1 MNAFQESEIGGESEM
16 AKFAGTS
23 RREFLRNSGRLLI
36 GFQML
41 PFVCAAMDDKFTAH
55 PVAGNGK
62 SIDSWLQFDSEGILT
77 VITGKMELGQGIRT
91 ALMQMAAEELN
102 LQMDRVRIIVADTAQ
117 TQDERYTAGSGS
129 IEGSGNSIRQAAA
142 EARRALLK
150 LAADHF
156 NAVPEKL
163 TVENGLIQYGAK
175 SIAYQDLIKGKQLE
189 MDVTG
194 NAPLKQHTEYKLV
207 GKGVA
212 RTDIAQMAAAQPYY
226 IQDMR
231 LPGMVHVRVLRPPV
245 YGAKLVSLPRDEVLK
260 LPGVS
265 QLVVNGSFV
274 AVVAAD
280 EYQCIKALRLLREK
294 AQWSSPAL
302 SPLPA
307 GLYDDIL
314 QKGTGT
320 ETVEEKSDVDKG
332 LSGASVK
339 LEAVYKRPYH
349 IHGSIGPSCA
359 IAEWKDGLLTIWSH
373 SQGVYPLRRTISDLL
388 NLPEGKIRIIGV
400 PGSGC
405 YGHNGAD
412 DVAGDA
418 ALMAMQVPGKPVRVQ
433 WMREDEHQW
442 EPYGSAMVLR
452 IKGGLD
458 AERRVTAWQTEIW
471 SDTHSTRPGGNAGHL
486 LAGRDLEKS
495 FSFKSG
501 GFSGGSHRN
510 SVPLYDFSAQKIILH
525 NYKGPLRTSALRSLG
540 AYANIFALESFMDEL
555 AFKAGKDPVAFRLA
569 HLKDQRAKAVVA
581 LLVEKAGWRR
591 DEVGKGGWRKGSK
604 ELSGEGFAFAQY
616 KNNAAYC
623 AVRAEVLI
631 DPVKKTYKVTK
642 LSSAIDA
649 GQTINSTGVINQT
662 AGGMIQAASWTM
674 MEEVVYDQKGIV
686 STSWDKYPILRFAEV
701 PHTEVFLLDRPELE
715 PMGAGEA
722 AQGPTAAAI
731 ANAIF
736 HATGSRLREIPLL
749 PEKIDWK
756 KLS

>member
-1 MNAFQESEIGGESEM
+1 MKGFEDLGTGGALESDE
-16 AKFAGTS
+16 ALRAN
-23 RREFLRNSGRLLI
+23 RRKFLRNAGWLLV

-41 PFVCAAMDDKFTAH
+41 PFAEALAGHAAPH

-62 SIDSWLQFDSEGILT
+62 MIDSWLQFDSEGILT

-91 ALMQMAAEELN
+91 ALMQMAAEELE
-102 LQMDRVRIIVADTAQ
+102 LPMERVRIIIADTAQ

-142 EARRALLK
+142 EARRSLLK
-150 LAADHF
+150 LAADRF
-156 NAVPEKL
+156 NAAPEQL
-163 TVENGLIQYGAK
+163 VVENGTIKYGTK
-175 SIAYQDLIKGKQLE
+175 SITYQDLIKGKQLE
-189 MDVTG
+189 MEVTG
-194 NAPLKQHTEYKLV
+194 NAPLKKPSEYKLV
-207 GKGVA
+207 GKA
-212 RTDIAQMAAAQPYY
+212 IPRTDITQMATAKPYY

-231 LPGMVHVRVLRPPV
+231 LPGMVHARVLRPPV
-245 YGAKLVSLPRDEVLK
+245 YNARLLSLPREEILK

-265 QLVVNGSFV
+265 NVMVDGNFV

-280 EYQCIKALRLLREK
+280 EYQCIKALRMLREK
-294 AQWSSPAL
+294 AEWDSPAL

-307 GLYDDIL
+307 GLYEDIL
-314 QKGTGT
+314 QKSTSE
-320 ETVEEKSDVDKG
+320 ETVEEKSDVEKS
-332 LSGASVK
+332 LSEAAVT

-349 IHGSIGPSCA
+349 MHGSIGPSCA
-359 IAEWKDGLLTIWSH
+359 MAEWKGGQLTIWSH
-373 SQGVYPLRRTISDLL
+373 SQGVYPLRKTISDLL
-388 NLPEGKIRIIGV
+388 NLPEGKIRIIGT

-418 ALMAMQVPGKPVRVQ
+418 ALIAMQVPGKPVRVQ

-442 EPYGSAMVLR
+442 EPYGSAMVLSM
-452 IKGGLD
+452 KGGLD
-458 AERRVTAWQTEIW
+458 NNGRVSAWKTEIW

-486 LAGRDLEKS
+486 LAARDLAKP

-555 AFKAGKDPVAFRLA
+555 AAKAGKDPVAFRLA
-569 HLKDQRAKAVVA
+569 HLKDPRARAVIE
-581 LLVEKAGWRR
+581 LLVE
-591 DEVGKGGWRKGSK
+591 KGGWRKGKK
-604 ELSGEGFAFAQY
+604 EHVGEGFAFAQY

-623 AVRAEVLI
+623 AVKAEILI
-631 DPVKKTYKVTK
+631 DPLKKTYKVTK

-649 GQTINSTGVINQT
+649 GQTINSMGVINQT
-662 AGGMIQAASWTM
+662 SGGMIQAASWTM
-674 MEEVVYDQKGIV
+674 MEEVLYDQKGII
-686 STSWDKYPILRFAEV
+686 SNSWDKYPILRFGEV

-749 PEKIDWK
+749 AEKIDWK

>member
-1 MNAFQESEIGGESEM
+1 MKAFDAFKTFNPFKSN
-16 AKFAGTS
+16 

-41 PFVCAAMDDKFTAH
+41 PFVGGTFDDHGTPH

-62 SIDSWLQFDSEGILT
+62 SIDSWLQFDSKGILT

-91 ALMQMAAEELN
+91 ALMQMAAEELDIP
-102 LQMDRVRIIVADTAQ
+102 MERVRIIIADTAQ

-129 IEGSGNSIRQAAA
+129 IEGSGNSIRQASA
-142 EARRALLK
+142 EARRHLLK
-150 LAADHF
+150 LAADRF
-156 NAVPEKL
+156 NAAPEKL
-163 TVENGLIQYGAK
+163 TVENGIVKYGAK
-175 SIAYQDLIKGKQLE
+175 TVAYSDLVKGQKLE
-189 MDVTG
+189 MEVTG
-194 NAPLKQHTEYKLV
+194 NAPLKKHSDYKLV
-207 GKGVA
+207 GKAVA
-212 RTDIAQMAAAQPYY
+212 RTDIARMAAAEPYY
-226 IQDMR
+226 IQDLR
-231 LPGMVHVRVLRPPV
+231 LPGMVHARVLRPPA
-245 YGAKLVSLPRDEVLK
+245 YNTKLISIPKDEILK

-265 QLVVNGSFV
+265 QVVVNGSFV

-280 EYQCIKALRLLREK
+280 EFQCIKALRFLREK
-294 AQWSSPAL
+294 VQWDSPAL

-314 QKGTGT
+314 QKGAET
-320 ETVEEKSDVDKG
+320 ETVEEKSDVEK
-332 LSGASVK
+332 SFSEASAT

-349 IHGSIGPSCA
+349 MHGSIGPSCA
-359 IAEWKDGLLTIWSH
+359 IAEWKDGQLTIWSH
-373 SQGVYPLRRTISDLL
+373 SQGVYPLRKTISNLL
-388 NLPEGKIRIIGV
+388 NLPEAKIRIIGV

-418 ALMAMQVPGKPVRVQ
+418 ALIAMQAPGKPVRVQ

-442 EPYGSAMVLR
+442 EPYGSAMVLS

-458 AERRVTAWQTEIW
+458 SEGRVSAWKTEIW

-486 LAGRDLEKS
+486 LAARDLEKP
-495 FSFKSG
+495 FSLKSG

-510 SVPLYDFSAQKIILH
+510 SVPLYDFSSQKIILH

-569 HLKDQRAKAVVA
+569 HLKDPRARAVIK
-581 LLVEKAGWRR
+581 LLVE
-591 DEVGKGGWRKGSK
+591 KGGWRKGKK
-604 ELSGEGFAFAQY
+604 EHVGEGFAFAQY

-623 AVRAEVLI
+623 AVKAEVLI
-631 DPVKKTYKVTK
+631 DPSARTYKVTK

-662 AGGMIQAASWTM
+662 SGGMIQAASWTV
-674 MEEVVYDQKGIV
+674 MEEVLYDQKGIV
-686 STSWDKYPILRFAEV
+686 STSWDKYPIMRFGDV
-701 PHTEVFLLDRPELE
+701 PHTEVFLIDRPELE

-736 HATGSRLREIPLL
+736 QATGSRLREIPLL
-749 PEKIDWK
+749 SEKIDWK
-756 KLS
+756 KFS

>member
-1 MNAFQESEIGGESEM
+1 MKASDEQ
-16 AKFAGTS
+16 KTS
-23 RREFLRNSGRLLI
+23 HPFKTDRREFLRNSGRLLI

-41 PFVCAAMDDKFTAH
+41 PLAGGAFDDRGIPH

-62 SIDSWLQFDSEGILT
+62 TIDSWLQFDSKGILT

-91 ALMQMAAEELN
+91 ALMQMAAEELDIP
-102 LQMDRVRIIVADTAQ
+102 MDRVRIIIADTAQ

-142 EARRALLK
+142 EARRHLLK
-150 LAADHF
+150 LAADRF
-156 NAVPEKL
+156 NTAPEKL
-163 TVENGLIQYGAK
+163 TVENGTIKYGVK
-175 SIAYQDLIKGKQLE
+175 TVAYRDLVKGQKLE
-189 MDVTG
+189 MQVTG
-194 NAPLKQHTEYKLV
+194 SAPLKKHSEYKLV
-207 GKGVA
+207 GKAVA
-212 RTDIAQMAAAQPYY
+212 RTDITQMAAAKPYY

-231 LPGMVHVRVLRPPV
+231 LPGMVHARVLRPPA
-245 YGAKLVSLPRDEVLK
+245 YNAKLISIPKDEVLK

-265 QLVVNGSFV
+265 QVVVDGSFV

-280 EYQCIKALRLLREK
+280 EFQCIKALRLLREK
-294 AQWSSPAL
+294 AQWDSPAL

-307 GLYDDIL
+307 DLYDDIL
-314 QKGTGT
+314 QKGAET
-320 ETVEEKSDVDKG
+320 ETVEEKSDVEKS
-332 LSGASVK
+332 LSEASVT

-349 IHGSIGPSCA
+349 MHGSIGPSCA
-359 IAEWKDGLLTIWSH
+359 IAEWKDGQLTIWSH
-373 SQGVYPLRRTISDLL
+373 SQGVYPLRKTISNLL
-388 NLPEGKIRIIGV
+388 NLPEAKIRIIGV

-418 ALMAMQVPGKPVRVQ
+418 ALVAMQAPGKPVRVQ

-442 EPYGSAMVLR
+442 EPYGSAMVLN

-458 AERRVTAWQTEIW
+458 GNGKVSAWKTEIW

-486 LAGRDLEKS
+486 LAARDLEKP
-495 FSFKSG
+495 FSLKSG

-510 SVPLYDFSAQKIILH
+510 SVPLYDFSSQKIILH

-569 HLKDQRAKAVVA
+569 HLKDPRARAVIE
-581 LLVEKAGWRR
+581 LLVE
-591 DEVGKGGWRKGSK
+591 KGGWRKGKK
-604 ELSGEGFAFAQY
+604 EHVGEGFAFAQY

-623 AVRAEVLI
+623 AVKAEVLI
-631 DPVKKTYKVTK
+631 DPSARTYKVTK

-649 GQTINSTGVINQT
+649 GQTINSIGVINQT
-662 AGGMIQAASWTM
+662 SGGMIQAASWTV
-674 MEEVVYDQKGIV
+674 MEEVLYDQNGIV
-686 STSWDKYPILRFAEV
+686 STSWDKYPIMRFGDV
-701 PHTEVFLLDRPELE
+701 PHTEVFLIDRPELE

-736 HATGSRLREIPLL
+736 HATGSRLREIPLQ

>member
-1 MNAFQESEIGGESEM
+1 MKALDPFNISEVF
-16 AKFAGTS
+16 KTN

-41 PFVCAAMDDKFTAH
+41 PLAGATFGDEGTPH
-55 PVAGNGK
+55 LVAGDGK
-62 SIDSWLQFDSEGILT
+62 SIDSWLQFDSEGVLT

-91 ALMQMAAEELN
+91 ALMQMAAEELDIP
-102 LQMDRVRIIVADTAQ
+102 MDRVHIIIADTAQ

-142 EARRALLK
+142 EARRYLLK
-150 LAADHF
+150 LAADRF
-156 NAVPEKL
+156 NAAPEKL
-163 TVENGLIQYGAK
+163 TVEKGIVKYGSK
-175 SIAYQDLIKGKQLE
+175 TIEYGDLVKNQKLE
-189 MDVTG
+189 MEVTG
-194 NAPLKQHTEYKLV
+194 NAPLKKHSEYKLV
-207 GKGVA
+207 GKAIA
-212 RTDIAQMAAAQPYY
+212 RTDIARMAAAKPYY

-231 LPGMVHVRVLRPPV
+231 LPGMVHARVLRPPV
-245 YGAKLVSLPRDEVLK
+245 YSARLLSVPREEVLK
-260 LPGVS
+260 LPGVT
-265 QLVVNGSFV
+265 QVVVNGSFV

-280 EYQCIKALRLLREK
+280 EFQCIKALRLLRKK
-294 AQWSSPAL
+294 AKWDSPAL
-302 SPLPA
+302 SPLPG

-314 QKGTGT
+314 QKGTAT
-320 ETVEEKSDVDKG
+320 ETVEEKSDVEKN
-332 LSGASVK
+332 LSEASVT

-349 IHGSIGPSCA
+349 MHGAIGPSCA

-373 SQGVYPLRRTISDLL
+373 SQGVYPLRKTISNLL
-388 NLPEGKIRIIGV
+388 NLPEDKIRIIGV

-418 ALMAMQVPGKPVRVQ
+418 ALVAMQVPGKPVRVQ

-452 IKGGLD
+452 VEGALD
-458 AERRVTAWQTEIW
+458 DDGRVSAWKTEIW

-486 LAGRDLEKS
+486 LAARDLEKV
-495 FSFKSG
+495 FSLKSG

-555 AFKAGKDPVAFRLA
+555 AFKAGKDPVAFRLS
-569 HLKDQRAKAVVA
+569 HLKDPRARAVIE
-581 LLVEKAGWRR
+581 LLLE
-591 DEVGKGGWRKGSK
+591 KGGWRKGRK
-604 ELSGEGFAFAQY
+604 EHVGEGFAFAQY

-623 AVRAEVLI
+623 AVKAEILI
-631 DPVKKTYKVTK
+631 DPLKKTYKVTR

-662 AGGMIQAASWTM
+662 SGGMIQAASWTM
-674 MEEVVYDQKGIV
+674 MEEVLYNEKGIV
-686 STSWDKYPILRFAEV
+686 STSWDKYPILRFEDV
-701 PHTEVFLLDRPELE
+701 PHTEVFLIDRPELE

-736 HATGSRLREIPLL
+736 HATGSRLREIPLR

-756 KLS
+756 KFS

>member
-1 MNAFQESEIGGESEM
+1 MKTNDGFFTG
-16 AKFAGTS
+16 
-23 RREFLRNSGRLLI
+23 RREFLRNSGKLLV
-36 GFQML
+36 GFQLLPLAGIAFGADVML
-41 PFVCAAMDDKFTAH
+41 H
-55 PVAGNGK
+55 PVAANGK
-62 SIDSWLQFDSEGILT
+62 TIDSWLQFDSQGILT

-91 ALMQMAAEELN
+91 ALMQIAADELDIS
-102 LQMDRVRIIVADTAQ
+102 MDKVRIIVADTAQ

-142 EARRALLK
+142 EARRLLIK
-150 LAADHF
+150 LAADRF
-156 NAVPEKL
+156 KAVPEKL
-163 TVENGLIQYGAK
+163 TMENGMAKYGTQTVP
-175 SIAYQDLIKGKQLE
+175 YQELIKGKELKAE
-189 MDVTG
+189 VTG
-194 NAPLKQHTEYKLV
+194 NAPLKKPSEYKLV
-207 GKGVA
+207 GKPVA
-212 RTDIAQMAAAQPYY
+212 RADIGQMAAAKPYY

-231 LPGMVHVRVLRPPV
+231 LPGMVHARVLRPPA
-245 YGAKLVSLPRDEVLK
+245 YRAKLISIPKEEVLK
-260 LPGVS
+260 VPGVS
-265 QLVVNGSFV
+265 QVVVNGSFV
-274 AVVAAD
+274 AVVAVD
-280 EYQCIKALRLLREK
+280 EFQCIKALRLLREK
-294 AQWSSPAL
+294 AKWGTTAL

-307 GLYDDIL
+307 ELYGDIL
-314 QKGTGT
+314 KKGTES
-320 ETVEEKSDVDKG
+320 ETVEEKADVEKN
-332 LSGASVK
+332 LFGASVT

-349 IHGSIGPSCA
+349 MHGSIGPSCA
-359 IAEWKDGLLTIWSH
+359 IAEWKEGQLTVWSH
-373 SQGVYPLRRTISDLL
+373 SQGVYPLRKTISNLL
-388 NLPEGKIRIIGV
+388 SLPEEKIRVIGV

-418 ALMAMQVPGKPVRVQ
+418 ALIAMQVTGKPVRVQ

-458 AERRVTAWQTEIW
+458 KDGRVSAWKTEIW

-486 LAGRDLEKS
+486 IAARDLEKP
-495 FSFKSG
+495 FSFKTG

-510 SVPLYDFSAQKIILH
+510 SVPLYDFGSQKIILH
-525 NYKGPLRTSALRSLG
+525 DFKGPLRTSALRSLG

-569 HLKDQRAKAVVA
+569 HLKDERARAVIG
-581 LLVEKAGWRR
+581 LLVEK
-591 DEVGKGGWRKGSK
+591 GGWRSGTKGRNGRK
-604 ELSGEGFAFAQY
+604 GDFGEGFAFAQY

-623 AVRAEVLI
+623 AVKAEVVI
-631 DPVKKTYKVTK
+631 DPVKKSYRVTR

-662 AGGMIQAASWTM
+662 AGGLIQAASWTM
-674 MEEVVYDQKGIV
+674 MEEVLYDQNGII
-686 STSWDKYPILRFAEV
+686 STSWDKYPILRFEDV
-701 PHTEVFLLDRPELE
+701 PHTEVFLIDRPELE

-736 HATGSRLREIPLL
+736 DATGSRLRELPLL
-749 PEKIDWK
+749 AEKIDWK